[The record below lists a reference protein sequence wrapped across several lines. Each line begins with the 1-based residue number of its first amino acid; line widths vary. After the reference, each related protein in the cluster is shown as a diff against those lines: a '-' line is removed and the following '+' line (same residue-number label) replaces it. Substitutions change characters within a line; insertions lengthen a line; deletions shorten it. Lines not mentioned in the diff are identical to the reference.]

1 MRTSLFKPIL
11 KQNAGTSAIAIVALV
26 IAALACGGSSGKP
39 APTEYV
45 GAWTGADGSTLTI
58 RADGSGDY
66 KSGGTSVTNGSV
78 EIDDSGKTL
87 TIKLLGMGP
96 SFNID
101 KAPSGNKMTL
111 SGVVYSKGGSSSDTK
126 SDTTSKKSSNSS
138 DDIPSDSDL
147 QDLARTTVLDF
158 NDAIQSG
165 DFNDFHATLSK
176 PFQKEASADKL
187 EGVFNEFIKAK
198 LDFREVRNLDAKF
211 TAEPEIVKQAGYD
224 MLQLKGQYATT
235 PRKTNFEL
243 KYINEDGEWKLSS
256 ININTKDQ

>member
-1 MRTSLFKPIL
+1 MCDIMACLEQRRRSPIY
-11 KQNAGTSAIAIVALV
+11 AVPDPGPSG
-26 IAALACGGSSGKP
+26 ACGGC
-39 APTEYV
+39 V
-45 GAWTGADGSTLTI
+45 
-58 RADGSGDY
+58 
-66 KSGGTSVTNGSV
+66 
-78 EIDDSGKTL
+78 
-87 TIKLLGMGP
+87 M
-96 SFNID
+96 
-101 KAPSGNKMTL
+101 
-111 SGVVYSKGGSSSDTK
+111 SDR
-126 SDTTSKKSSNSS
+126 
-138 DDIPSDSDL
+138 L